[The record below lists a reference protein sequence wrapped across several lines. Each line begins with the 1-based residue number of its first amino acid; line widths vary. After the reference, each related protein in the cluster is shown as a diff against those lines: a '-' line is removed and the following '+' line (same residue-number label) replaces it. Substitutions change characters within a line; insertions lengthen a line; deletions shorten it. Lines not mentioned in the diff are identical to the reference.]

1 MKRFTLILLALI
13 LVSTLSWAADG
24 ATLYG
29 SKCAMCHGPQGQGK
43 IGPSL
48 QKTQLNAAQIT
59 DLLTKGDPAKKS
71 PHNKPISGLSAGDA
85 GNVSNYVAT
94 LKH

>member
-13 LVSTLSWAADG
+13 LISTLSWAADG
-24 ATLYG
+24 PTLYG

-48 QKTQLNAAQIT
+48 QKTQLNASQIT
-59 DLLTKGDPAKKS
+59 DLLTKGDTAKKA

-85 GNVSNYVAT
+85 SNIANYVST